1 MLDWLKTILGEAYT
15 PDIDKAISDEIGKAF
30 VSKADFNAANTERKQ
45 LTEAIKERD
54 KQLADLK
61 SAEGD
66 AEALKKQIATLQADN
81 KKAAEQYAADLKN
94 VRINAAVDAA
104 LTTAR
109 AKNVKAVRA
118 LLDLTDANID
128 DKGVVAGLNEKIK
141 ALATGADTSFL
152 FDESP
157 GIKGAQ
163 PAQSGGHNQGG
174 ADKTNG
180 PVSF

>member
-1 MLDWLKTILGEAYT
+1 MLDWLKNIMGDAYT
-15 PDIDKAISDEIGKAF
+15 PEIDKAVSEEIGKAF

-94 VRINAAVDAA
+94 VRINAAVDAK
-104 LTTAR
+104 LTAAR

-128 DKGVVAGLNEKIK
+128 DKGAIK
-141 ALATGADTSFL
+141 RRRAR
-152 FDESP
+152 
-157 GIKGAQ
+157 
-163 PAQSGGHNQGG
+163 
-174 ADKTNG
+174 
-180 PVSF
+180 